1 MLMLQKASSL
11 MALAVRLDFHA
22 EIWFYVKILG
32 AKGWLLV
39 LPAVHVLI

>member
-1 MLMLQKASSL
+1 

-22 EIWFYVKILG
+22 EIWLYVKILD

-39 LPAVHVLI
+39 LPTVHVLI